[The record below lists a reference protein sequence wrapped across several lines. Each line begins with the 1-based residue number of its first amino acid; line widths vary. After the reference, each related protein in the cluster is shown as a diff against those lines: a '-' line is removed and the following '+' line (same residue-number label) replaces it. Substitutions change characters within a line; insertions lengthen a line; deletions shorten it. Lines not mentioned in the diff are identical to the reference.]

1 MASAKDIEVKVKV
14 NVENVIHNQ
23 IRESMQY
30 ISERY
35 GINVNSIDISWKDVS
50 EQGRKSFVIDT
61 ISLNTTSTS

>member
-1 MASAKDIEVKVKV
+1 MAKDIDVKV
-14 NVENVIHNQ
+14 NVESVIHND

-35 GINVNSIDISWKDVS
+35 GINVNSIDITWIDVS
-50 EQGRKSFVIDT
+50 EQGRNSFVIDT

>member
-1 MASAKDIEVKVKV
+1 MASAKDLEVKV
-14 NVENVIHNQ
+14 NVESIIHNE

-35 GINVNSIDISWKDVS
+35 GINVNNIDIAWIDVS